1 MVTCHCGYLLALRKS
16 TVLLG
21 QFLGQLRH
29 AHAWM
34 LLRVSQPLA
43 HEKAEIRS
51 QRFLWQLWMFD
62 LQRKQKNITSTV
74 KMMKSGKYK
83 MQILTDL
90 HGASHMIPYF
100 LE

>member
-1 MVTCHCGYLLALRKS
+1 MCHCGYLLVLRKS

-21 QFLGQLRH
+21 EFLGQLCH
-29 AHAWM
+29 AHVRM

-51 QRFLWQLWMFD
+51 QRFLWQLRVFD

-74 KMMKSGKYK
+74 IMMKRGKYN
-83 MQILTDL
+83 
-90 HGASHMIPYF
+90 
-100 LE
+100 